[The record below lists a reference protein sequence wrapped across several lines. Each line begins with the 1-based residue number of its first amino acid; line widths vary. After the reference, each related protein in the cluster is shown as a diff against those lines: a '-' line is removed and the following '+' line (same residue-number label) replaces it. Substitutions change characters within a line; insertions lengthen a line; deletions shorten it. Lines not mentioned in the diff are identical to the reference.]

1 MKPCRKC
8 GSPKVA
14 PAQAKRHDWICV
26 KCQNARPVCLKA
38 RRDYMRRRNRTAAGK
53 RVYARR
59 IFVFGKHYGMART
72 PEEAAALRSYIRRRL
87 CEFKQGQSARAQAEG
102 DPYGAV
108 PAEATAGDD

>member
-8 GSPKVA
+8 GSLKVA

-59 IFVFGKHYGMART
+59 IFVFGKHYGMAST
-72 PEEAAALRSYIRRRL
+72 PEDAAAIKAHIRRRIR
-87 CEFKQGQSARAQAEG
+87 EFESRFASVEKAQG
-102 DPYGAV
+102 DPLGAV
-108 PAEATAGDD
+108 ATKATP